1 MPHIFC
7 KLNRQI
13 LYLAVFFVAPNPV
26 SKAIFS
32 RYRLYLLR
40 PTGLQEDIGSIGAK
54 FDVFFFR

>member
-13 LYLAVFFVAPNPV
+13 LYLAVFFGAPNPV
-26 SKAIFS
+26 SKAILS

-54 FDVFFFR
+54 FDE